1 MSRCGTILMTDASP
15 YLPLIVVVCAS
26 LVMGLVTV
34 LAFHYLSDRVKL
46 HRAKELLG
54 AHLLALRL
62 FQDQIPVVVRSYG
75 LILLATA
82 RYLRVVL
89 RPVLITALP
98 LVLIF
103 SQMDRFLG
111 SVPVKTGET
120 FLVKAKM
127 ASPDAVGSAS
137 LQLPQGLSASAP
149 PVHIPAEDMV
159 IWRVQAQHDGH
170 YVVNVQLPA
179 ASFAKHVVVSNRL
192 ARLSPI
198 RLRGRWWERI
208 LVSAE
213 PSLPGNGGISSIE
226 VEYPARTIAFA
237 GIAWNWI
244 WLLLL
249 LSLAS
254 GFVFKTALGIEI

>member
-1 MSRCGTILMTDASP
+1 MTDASP
-15 YLPLIVVVCAS
+15 HLPLIVVVCAS
-26 LVMGLVTV
+26 VVLGLVTV

-75 LILLATA
+75 LIVLATA
-82 RYLRVVL
+82 QYLKVVL

-98 LVLIF
+98 LVLLF
-103 SQMDRFLG
+103 SQMDRYLG
-111 SVPVKTGET
+111 SLPLQAGEN

-127 ASPDAVGSAS
+127 ANPDAVGTAS
-137 LQLPQGLSASAP
+137 LQLPQGLRASAP
-149 PVHIPAEDMV
+149 PVHIPAEDV
-159 IWRVQAQHDGH
+159 VVWRVQAQHDGK
-170 YVVNVQLPA
+170 YEVNVQLPA
-179 ASFAKHVVVSNRL
+179 ASFAKRVVVSRRL

-213 PSLPGNGGISSIE
+213 PSLPMNAGVSSIA
-226 VEYPARTIAFA
+226 VEYPPRTIAFA

-249 LSLAS
+249 LSLAA
-254 GFVFKTALGIEI
+254 GLVFKTALGIEI